1 MLALRLLWRNW
12 RSGEVKILAGALV
25 LAVAVVSAI
34 GVFTERLERSLIKES
49 SSFLGADRIVRSSH
63 PIDPAWFEAAD
74 RRQVRQARTAMFS
87 SMVFA
92 GDNMHLASVKAV
104 TPGYPLAGRL
114 EISTIPF
121 AVAAAD
127 IAVAPGV
134 PAPGEAW
141 VDSRLLPL
149 LDIELGQRVQVGEKT
164 LTVTRVVIREP
175 DRGDGFSLFGA
186 RLMMN
191 FADLAATE
199 VIQPGSRVRYHWLL
213 AAEGARLDAFMQW
226 VEPQLTEHQR
236 IVDLE
241 SAQRGLSS
249 TLQTGRRFL
258 MLAGVVGV
266 LLAGVAIAIAAQR
279 FAGRHVDQV
288 ALMKSLGASA
298 WRIRGL
304 YMGQLL
310 LLAAV
315 ASLLGMLAGDLVQR
329 AVVAAL
335 AAIFPI
341 SLGAA
346 PIGAYGIGAITGLVC
361 VLFFALPPLWH
372 LPLVPPLKILRRE
385 MQVGAIRTWLQGAL
399 GLCAVVVLVWL
410 YSGDARLTAAVIVG
424 LGAVIA
430 LSALVAW
437 RLLHAGRYVG
447 MRAGSVWRL
456 ALANLQRRRG
466 QSVVQILV
474 FAIALMLLLTLTTV
488 RTTLID
494 EWQVQLPADTPNHF
508 LVNVAPYEVEPIQ
521 RLMTQQQVQ
530 ANHLFPMVRGRLTHV
545 NDAVPAAQVQREAEV
560 LRREANLSWAESLNP
575 DNRITAGVWWPDWPA
590 ERGVGVSVEQDV
602 AAELQLAL
610 GDRLRFSIGGLRLDA
625 TVASIRSLEWDS
637 MRPNFYFLF
646 SPGALDNYSPMYL
659 TSVYLPPQK
668 KLFINDLLRK
678 FPTVVVIEMD
688 KVIEQIQTIVAQV
701 SQGVELVLWLVL
713 VGGLFVLL
721 AAVNASMDSRLQESG
736 LLRALGS
743 RRGLVMGSL
752 WAEFS
757 TLGFFAGLLA
767 VLGAQVLLF
776 GLQAWALD
784 IAVRP
789 HLWMWLLGPLG
800 GAALVGALGVLSCRR
815 VVTVAPAVVL
825 REVG

>member
-12 RSGEVKILAGALV
+12 RSGEVKILAGALL

-63 PIDPAWFEAAD
+63 PIDPDWFAAAD
-74 RRQVRQARTAMFS
+74 EQQVRRAQSILFS
-87 SMVFA
+87 SMVFS

-104 TPGYPLAGRL
+104 TPGYPLAGTL
-114 EISTIPF
+114 EISRVPF
-121 AVAAAD
+121 AVDAAD
-127 IAVAPGV
+127 VFVAPGV

-149 LDIELGQRVQVGEKT
+149 LDVGIGDTVEVGEKT
-164 LTVTRVVIREP
+164 LTVSHVVIREP

-191 FADLAATE
+191 AADLDATD

-213 AAEGARLDAFMQW
+213 AGDETRLEGFIRWL
-226 VEPQLTEHQR
+226 EPRLTEHQR
-236 IVDLE
+236 IVDLD
-241 SAQRGLSS
+241 SAQRGLST
-249 TLQTGRRFL
+249 TLNTGRRFL

-298 WRIRGL
+298 WRIRRL
-304 YMGQLL
+304 YAGQLL
-310 LLAAV
+310 LLAIIASLAGLLVGDMVQRLV
-315 ASLLGMLAGDLVQR
+315 AS
-329 AVVAAL
+329 AL
-335 AAIFPI
+335 AAVFPV

-346 PIGAYGIGAITGLVC
+346 PLSAYGVGAITGLVC
-361 VLFFALPPLWH
+361 ALFFALPPLWH
-372 LPLVPPLKILRRE
+372 LPVVPPLKILRRE
-385 MQVGAIRTWLQGAL
+385 MEVGAVRAWSQGAL
-399 GLCAVVVLVWL
+399 GLCAVVLLVWL
-410 YSGDARLTAAVIVG
+410 YSGDTRLTAAVVLG
-424 LGAVIA
+424 LGAVICLAA
-430 LSALVAW
+430 LAAW
-437 RLLHAGRYVG
+437 RLVHAGRYVG
-447 MRAGSVWRL
+447 MRAGSIWRL

-474 FAIALMLLLTLTTV
+474 FAIALMLLLTLATV
-488 RTTLID
+488 RTSLID

-508 LVNVAPYEVEPIQ
+508 LVNVAPHEVEPIQ
-521 RLMTQQQVQ
+521 QLMAAEGVS
-530 ANHLFPMVRGRLTHV
+530 ASFLFPMVRGRLTHI
-545 NDAVPAAQVQREAEV
+545 NDALPTAQVQREAEV
-560 LRREANLSWAESLNP
+560 LRREANLSWTETLNP
-575 DNRITAGVWWPDWPA
+575 DNKITAGQWWPQWSA
-590 ERGVGVSVEQDV
+590 ERGVGVSVEQEI
-602 AAELQLAL
+602 AERLQLEL

-625 TVASIRSLEWDS
+625 TVASFRSLEWDS

-659 TSVYLPPQK
+659 TSVYLPPRK
-668 KLFINDLLRK
+668 KLFVNDLLRE
-678 FPTVVVIEMD
+678 FPTVVVVEMD
-688 KVIEQIQTIVAQV
+688 KVIEQIRVIVAQV
-701 SQGVELVLWLVL
+701 SRGVELVLWLVL
-713 VGGLFVLL
+713 AGGLFVLL

-743 RRGLVMGSL
+743 RRGLIMGSL

-757 TLGFFAGLLA
+757 ALGFFAGVLA
-767 VLGAQVLLF
+767 VLGAEVLLF
-776 GLQAWALD
+776 GLQTWVLN
-784 IAVRP
+784 IPIQP
-789 HLWMWLLGPLG
+789 HLLLWVLGPFG
-800 GAALVGALGVLSCRR
+800 GAALVGALGVLSCQR